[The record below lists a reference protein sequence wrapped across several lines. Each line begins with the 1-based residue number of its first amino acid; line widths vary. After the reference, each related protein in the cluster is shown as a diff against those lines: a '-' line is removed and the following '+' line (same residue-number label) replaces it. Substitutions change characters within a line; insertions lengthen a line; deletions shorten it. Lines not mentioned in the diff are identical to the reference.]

1 VSILSI
7 VLLESEKSVSCKQ
20 EVGANSTFGDS
31 YLKPSDIAGRLAL
44 HRSQV
49 YKLIKDGT
57 LPHIRIGRSVRVP
70 APAFEAYLR
79 SLGATPRA
87 DAVPAH
93 RGHADADAHGEVS
106 SRVAGFQAATG
117 RDPFAYL
124 AAWKSGEIEDNAE
137 NAELA
142 MDALA
147 LRAVLQ
153 HEWLAHLAEDEPVS
167 NLSC

>member
-1 VSILSI
+1 M
-7 VLLESEKSVSCKQ
+7 
-20 EVGANSTFGDS
+20 STFEDS
-31 YLKPSDIAGRLAL
+31 YLKPSEIAGRLSL

-79 SLGATPRA
+79 SLGAKPRT
-87 DAVPAH
+87 DAVPARDEH
-93 RGHADADAHGEVS
+93 VNAHAEGS
-106 SRVAGFQAATG
+106 SRVAAFQAVTG

-137 NAELA
+137 NAERA

-153 HEWLAHLAEDEPVS
+153 RESLDRVA
-167 NLSC
+167 

>member
-1 VSILSI
+1 M
-7 VLLESEKSVSCKQ
+7 
-20 EVGANSTFGDS
+20 STFEDS
-31 YLKPSDIAGRLAL
+31 YLKPSDIARRLSL

-79 SLGATPRA
+79 SLEAMPRA
-87 DAVPAH
+87 DAAPA
-93 RGHADADAHGEVS
+93 RDEYIDTRAEVS
-106 SRVAGFQAATG
+106 SRVAAFQAITG

-137 NAELA
+137 NAEQA

-153 HEWLAHLAEDEPVS
+153 HEWLDRVA
-167 NLSC
+167 

>member
-1 VSILSI
+1 M
-7 VLLESEKSVSCKQ
+7 
-20 EVGANSTFGDS
+20 STFEDS

-79 SLGATPRA
+79 SLGAQPRA
-87 DAVPAH
+87 DAVPTRH
-93 RGHADADAHGEVS
+93 EHADPDGEVP
-106 SRVAGFQAATG
+106 SRVAAFQAVTG

-137 NAELA
+137 NAEQA

-153 HEWLAHLAEDEPVS
+153 REWLDRVA
-167 NLSC
+167 

>member
-1 VSILSI
+1 M
-7 VLLESEKSVSCKQ
+7 
-20 EVGANSTFGDS
+20 STFEDS
-31 YLKPSDIAGRLAL
+31 YLKPSDIAGRLSL

-70 APAFEAYLR
+70 AAAFEAYLR
-79 SLGATPRA
+79 SLEATPRA
-87 DAVPAH
+87 DAAPTPDE
-93 RGHADADAHGEVS
+93 HADTHGEVS
-106 SRVAGFQAATG
+106 SRVAAFQAVTG

-137 NAELA
+137 NAERA

-147 LRAVLQ
+147 LRAALDATCAARLRQPPDPAQLV
-153 HEWLAHLAEDEPVS
+153 ESPVERDD
-167 NLSC
+167 LCDLPAPHYGGVQRVARG

>member
-1 VSILSI
+1 M
-7 VLLESEKSVSCKQ
+7 
-20 EVGANSTFGDS
+20 STFEDN

-79 SLGATPRA
+79 SLRVTPRA
-87 DAVPAH
+87 EAVPA
-93 RGHADADAHGEVS
+93 RREDADTHREVT
-106 SRVAGFQAATG
+106 SRVAAFQAETG
-117 RDPFAYL
+117 RDLFAYL

-137 NAELA
+137 NAERA

-153 HEWLAHLAEDEPVS
+153 HESVAA
-167 NLSC
+167 

>member
-1 VSILSI
+1 MS
-7 VLLESEKSVSCKQ
+7 
-20 EVGANSTFGDS
+20 AFGDS

-44 HRSQV
+44 HRSQI

-57 LPHIRIGRSVRVP
+57 LPHIRIGRAVRVP

-79 SLGATPRA
+79 SLQTQARDTDLAGHGTADLREEIESRLDDFRA
-87 DAVPAH
+87 
-93 RGHADADAHGEVS
+93 
-106 SRVAGFQAATG
+106 QTG
-117 RDPFAYL
+117 KDPSAYL
-124 AAWKSGEIEDNAE
+124 DAWKSGAIADTTE

-153 HEWLAHLAEDEPVS
+153 RESVPA
-167 NLSC
+167 